1 MMKSS
6 SEEGVGVPCASWIYS
21 WFHVAF
27 IYPFSSPDPRF
38 YEIGSLPLSEQPVDK
53 SWVPFTPL
61 LCPSSL
67 LHSRLGSSLSL
78 SLHPL
83 TPALGSPGL
92 QKEVRRGGINC
103 KGFLPLGSETRSQP
117 FSFLN

>member
-78 SLHPL
+78 SLS
-83 TPALGSPGL
+83 TPQPP
-92 QKEVRRGGINC
+92 
-103 KGFLPLGSETRSQP
+103 PLGLLAFRRK
-117 FSFLN
+117 